1 MTNSLRELTIFA
13 AMRILMVCLGNICRS
28 PLAEGILQEKVKKA
42 GLDWVVDSAGT
53 NHYHTGDA
61 PHPLSQKIALINGID
76 ISQQRARRFTTEDLT
91 QFDKIYALAGDV
103 LNDIQRITG
112 NKFDSAKVDLLLN
125 EQYPGKNLDVPD
137 PYYGGEPDFH
147 EVYELLDEVCYQL
160 ILKYQNNNAAK

>member
-1 MTNSLRELTIFA
+1 
-13 AMRILMVCLGNICRS
+13 MVCLGNICRS
-28 PLAEGILQEKVKKA
+28 PLAEGILQERVKKA

-112 NKFDSAKVDLLLN
+112 NKFDSTKVDLLLN

-147 EVYELLDEVCYQL
+147 EVYELLDEVCDQL

>member
-1 MTNSLRELTIFA
+1 
-13 AMRILMVCLGNICRS
+13 MVCLGNICRS

-76 ISQQRARRFTTEDLT
+76 ISQQRARRFTSEDLT

-103 LNDIQRITG
+103 LKDIQRITG
-112 NKFDSAKVDLLLN
+112 NKFDSAKVDVLLN

-147 EVYELLDEVCYQL
+147 EVYELLDEVCDQL

>member
-1 MTNSLRELTIFA
+1 
-13 AMRILMVCLGNICRS
+13 
-28 PLAEGILQEKVKKA
+28 
-42 GLDWVVDSAGT
+42 
-53 NHYHTGDA
+53 
-61 PHPLSQKIALINGID
+61 LINGID

-147 EVYELLDEVCYQL
+147 EVYELLDEVCDQL

>member
-1 MTNSLRELTIFA
+1 
-13 AMRILMVCLGNICRS
+13 MRILMVCLGNICRS

-42 GLDWVVDSAGT
+42 GLHWVVDSAGT

-112 NKFDSAKVDLLLN
+112 NKFDNAKVDLLLN

-147 EVYELLDEVCYQL
+147 EVYELLDEVCDQL

>member
-1 MTNSLRELTIFA
+1 
-13 AMRILMVCLGNICRS
+13 MVCLGNICRS
-28 PLAEGILQEKVKKA
+28 PLAEGILQEKAKKA

-147 EVYELLDEVCYQL
+147 EVYELLDEVCDQL

>member
-1 MTNSLRELTIFA
+1 
-13 AMRILMVCLGNICRS
+13 MVCLGNICRS

-61 PHPLSQKIALINGID
+61 PHPLSQKIAFINGID
-76 ISQQRARRFTTEDLT
+76 ISQQRARRFTSEDLT

-147 EVYELLDEVCYQL
+147 EVYELLDEVCDQL

>member
-1 MTNSLRELTIFA
+1 
-13 AMRILMVCLGNICRS
+13 MVCLGNICRS

-61 PHPLSQKIALINGID
+61 PHPLSQKIALINGLD

-147 EVYELLDEVCYQL
+147 EVYELLDEVCDQL